1 MENWQKRWQRV
12 LEEQLMGGVC
22 VCVCMCACV
31 FTHAAI
37 AQVKGRGGRGWA
49 SSGASLTSLHHPQH
63 RGGEH
68 WDRQG
73 GGRVP
78 S

>member
-22 VCVCMCACV
+22 VCVRVFV

-37 AQVKGRGGRGWA
+37 AQVKGRGRWGWA
-49 SSGASLTSLHHPQH
+49 SSGASLTSLYRPQH
-63 RGGEH
+63 RSREH
-68 WDRQG
+68 RDRQG